1 MPPHVDNFSQT
12 ETDSESGASGEHKGI
27 RKKSGSFQDKKT
39 AEELLRQRG
48 SEDLGQ
54 QHRVTVD
61 SHTTICAK
69 RLYHSSSML
78 EVSGHRELLT
88 GDLRDHSPL
97 AHSLHSMYVM
107 RGGGGSSAVT
117 RHEKYVGHP
126 DTALIHD
133 YSPPNAE
140 FLFNKRISATCSS
153 KTNAGTSSEPLGEAS
168 SLQFHDFFWKHEHS
182 SPAPL
187 SDASDVQTSFQDD
200 NMDSITES
208 ECDTEIPLNKNTP
221 FAKPHRPRSYSLRDL
236 PIHNKFSNWC
246 GVKGSPPS
254 LLSLSGS
261 VADLRSQAEKK
272 LRSTRAAE
280 MEGKSQLCDSRSR
293 EIERLQRE
301 RAQIMSGI
309 HLDLH
314 QHPLTVELTEAKLN
328 HGIGETDALLRVL
341 QSGTAEDLVGIPVKQ
356 QLYERHM
363 RTIETLRKEREKR
376 LQRYQRSRSLS
387 PQKHLSLLQTLDASQ
402 RDLDLPSKRREYLQQ
417 LRRDV
422 VENTR
427 VQEPKRRSIQHPSDI
442 ELLLRDYQRARE
454 ETKSE
459 IARARD
465 KLRERA
471 EQEKR
476 RIREKIVS
484 QLQKEEARLRTLA
497 STSTLCTDSSLSLSS
512 GPTSGYNS
520 SNTATY
526 TASNLSSQEGQVS
539 SGNALLSRDTRGR
552 SAVRNSQLYVLEKLQ
567 KDSTFEASSIQP
579 PLPSS
584 SISCKFTHGLT
595 ISVSSSSTKGYQDLS
610 KHILANATT
619 EVMAA
624 CSHNLRNLYTCQ
636 AAAGW
641 KYQCTEKEVLV
652 YYKVFP
658 SATRHGFLGAGV
670 IERPLPYVWGLVRDP
685 GKRHL
690 YDRTIN
696 TARIHKKVTSHI
708 QLVYL
713 VTDSSLCY
721 LKQPRDFCCITV
733 EAKEENLS
741 VLAVQSVYDASMPHP
756 CKEVVRGEILPSAWI
771 LEPDV
776 VNGRDITRV
785 IYMAQVDL
793 GAPAIPTR
801 LLSSIAKH
809 QPLVI
814 AHLAHFLAS

>member
-1 MPPHVDNFSQT
+1 
-12 ETDSESGASGEHKGI
+12 
-27 RKKSGSFQDKKT
+27 
-39 AEELLRQRG
+39 
-48 SEDLGQ
+48 
-54 QHRVTVD
+54 
-61 SHTTICAK
+61 
-69 RLYHSSSML
+69 
-78 EVSGHRELLT
+78 
-88 GDLRDHSPL
+88 
-97 AHSLHSMYVM
+97 
-107 RGGGGSSAVT
+107 
-117 RHEKYVGHP
+117 
-126 DTALIHD
+126 
-133 YSPPNAE
+133 
-140 FLFNKRISATCSS
+140 
-153 KTNAGTSSEPLGEAS
+153 
-168 SLQFHDFFWKHEHS
+168 
-182 SPAPL
+182 
-187 SDASDVQTSFQDD
+187 
-200 NMDSITES
+200 
-208 ECDTEIPLNKNTP
+208 
-221 FAKPHRPRSYSLRDL
+221 
-236 PIHNKFSNWC
+236 
-246 GVKGSPPS
+246 
-254 LLSLSGS
+254 
-261 VADLRSQAEKK
+261 
-272 LRSTRAAE
+272 
-280 MEGKSQLCDSRSR
+280 
-293 EIERLQRE
+293 
-301 RAQIMSGI
+301 
-309 HLDLH
+309 
-314 QHPLTVELTEAKLN
+314 LTVELTEAKLN
-328 HGIGETDALLRVL
+328 YGIGETDALLRVL
-341 QSGTAEDLVGIPVKQ
+341 QSGTADDLVAIPVKQ

-402 RDLDLPSKRREYLQQ
+402 RDPDLPSRRREYLQQ

-459 IARARD
+459 IARARE

-476 RIREKIVS
+476 RIREQIFS
-484 QLQKEEARLRTLA
+484 QLQKEEARLKTLA

-526 TASNLSSQEGQVS
+526 TASNLSSQEGQGCYQSFMRIRWTGCSNGVFKS
-539 SGNALLSRDTRGR
+539 PQLQNSGGFLF
-552 SAVRNSQLYVLEKLQ
+552 YV
-567 KDSTFEASSIQP
+567 FPAEASRIQP
-579 PLPSS
+579 PLTST
-584 SISCKFTHGLT
+584 SISCRFTHGLT

-670 IERPLPYVWGLVRDP
+670 IERPLPSVWGLVRDP

-713 VTDSSLCY
+713 VTDTSLCY

-741 VLAVQSVYDASMPHP
+741 VLAIQSVYDASMPHP

-776 VNGRDITRV
+776 VNGRDVTRV

-793 GAPAIPTR
+793 GAPAIPAR
-801 LLSSIAKH
+801 LLSSIAKR

-814 AHLAHFLAS
+814 ARLAHFLAS

>member
-1 MPPHVDNFSQT
+1 
-12 ETDSESGASGEHKGI
+12 
-27 RKKSGSFQDKKT
+27 
-39 AEELLRQRG
+39 
-48 SEDLGQ
+48 
-54 QHRVTVD
+54 
-61 SHTTICAK
+61 
-69 RLYHSSSML
+69 
-78 EVSGHRELLT
+78 
-88 GDLRDHSPL
+88 
-97 AHSLHSMYVM
+97 
-107 RGGGGSSAVT
+107 
-117 RHEKYVGHP
+117 
-126 DTALIHD
+126 
-133 YSPPNAE
+133 
-140 FLFNKRISATCSS
+140 
-153 KTNAGTSSEPLGEAS
+153 
-168 SLQFHDFFWKHEHS
+168 
-182 SPAPL
+182 
-187 SDASDVQTSFQDD
+187 
-200 NMDSITES
+200 
-208 ECDTEIPLNKNTP
+208 
-221 FAKPHRPRSYSLRDL
+221 
-236 PIHNKFSNWC
+236 
-246 GVKGSPPS
+246 
-254 LLSLSGS
+254 
-261 VADLRSQAEKK
+261 
-272 LRSTRAAE
+272 
-280 MEGKSQLCDSRSR
+280 
-293 EIERLQRE
+293 
-301 RAQIMSGI
+301 
-309 HLDLH
+309 
-314 QHPLTVELTEAKLN
+314 LTVELTEAKLN
-328 HGIGETDALLRVL
+328 YGIGETDALLRVL
-341 QSGTAEDLVGIPVKQ
+341 QTGTADDLVAIPVKQ

-402 RDLDLPSKRREYLQQ
+402 RDLDLPSRRREYLQQ

-454 ETKSE
+454 ETKTE

-476 RIREKIVS
+476 RIREQIFS
-484 QLQKEEARLRTLA
+484 QLQKEEARLKTLA

-526 TASNLSSQEGQVS
+526 TASNLSSREAQ
-539 SGNALLSRDTRGR
+539 
-552 SAVRNSQLYVLEKLQ
+552 VRNECGGVPFYYFFYSPMAF
-567 KDSTFEASSIQP
+567 SFPAEASRIQP
-579 PLPSS
+579 PLSSS
-584 SISCKFTHGLT
+584 SISCRFTHGLT

-690 YDRTIN
+690 YDRTIT

-713 VTDSSLCY
+713 VTDTSLCY

-741 VLAVQSVYDASMPHP
+741 VLAIQSVYDTSMPHP

-801 LLSSIAKH
+801 LLSSIAKR

-814 AHLAHFLAS
+814 ARLAHFLAS

>member
-1 MPPHVDNFSQT
+1 
-12 ETDSESGASGEHKGI
+12 
-27 RKKSGSFQDKKT
+27 
-39 AEELLRQRG
+39 
-48 SEDLGQ
+48 
-54 QHRVTVD
+54 
-61 SHTTICAK
+61 
-69 RLYHSSSML
+69 
-78 EVSGHRELLT
+78 
-88 GDLRDHSPL
+88 
-97 AHSLHSMYVM
+97 
-107 RGGGGSSAVT
+107 
-117 RHEKYVGHP
+117 
-126 DTALIHD
+126 
-133 YSPPNAE
+133 
-140 FLFNKRISATCSS
+140 
-153 KTNAGTSSEPLGEAS
+153 
-168 SLQFHDFFWKHEHS
+168 
-182 SPAPL
+182 
-187 SDASDVQTSFQDD
+187 
-200 NMDSITES
+200 
-208 ECDTEIPLNKNTP
+208 
-221 FAKPHRPRSYSLRDL
+221 
-236 PIHNKFSNWC
+236 
-246 GVKGSPPS
+246 
-254 LLSLSGS
+254 
-261 VADLRSQAEKK
+261 
-272 LRSTRAAE
+272 
-280 MEGKSQLCDSRSR
+280 
-293 EIERLQRE
+293 
-301 RAQIMSGI
+301 
-309 HLDLH
+309 
-314 QHPLTVELTEAKLN
+314 LTVELTEAKLN
-328 HGIGETDALLRVL
+328 YGIGETDALLRVL
-341 QSGTAEDLVGIPVKQ
+341 QSGTTDDLVAIPVKQ

-387 PQKHLSLLQTLDASQ
+387 PQKHLSLLQTLDSSQ
-402 RDLDLPSKRREYLQQ
+402 RDLDLPSRRREYLQQ

-454 ETKSE
+454 ETKTE

-476 RIREKIVS
+476 RIREQIFS
-484 QLQKEEARLRTLA
+484 QLQKEEARLKTLA

-526 TASNLSSQEGQVS
+526 TASNLSSQEGQV
-539 SGNALLSRDTRGR
+539 
-552 SAVRNSQLYVLEKLQ
+552 RNNWPSFIRIRWIGCSNGGFQV
-567 KDSTFEASSIQP
+567 QP
-579 PLPSS
+579 PLPSG
-584 SISCKFTHGLT
+584 SISCRFTHGLT

-670 IERPLPYVWGLVRDP
+670 IERPLPCVWGLVRDP

-713 VTDSSLCY
+713 VTDTSLCY

-741 VLAVQSVYDASMPHP
+741 VLAIQSVYDATMPHP

-776 VNGRDITRV
+776 VDGRDITRV

-793 GAPAIPTR
+793 GAPAIPAR
-801 LLSSIAKH
+801 LLSSIAKR

-814 AHLAHFLAS
+814 ARLAHFLAS

>member
-1 MPPHVDNFSQT
+1 
-12 ETDSESGASGEHKGI
+12 
-27 RKKSGSFQDKKT
+27 
-39 AEELLRQRG
+39 
-48 SEDLGQ
+48 
-54 QHRVTVD
+54 
-61 SHTTICAK
+61 
-69 RLYHSSSML
+69 
-78 EVSGHRELLT
+78 
-88 GDLRDHSPL
+88 
-97 AHSLHSMYVM
+97 
-107 RGGGGSSAVT
+107 
-117 RHEKYVGHP
+117 
-126 DTALIHD
+126 
-133 YSPPNAE
+133 
-140 FLFNKRISATCSS
+140 
-153 KTNAGTSSEPLGEAS
+153 
-168 SLQFHDFFWKHEHS
+168 
-182 SPAPL
+182 
-187 SDASDVQTSFQDD
+187 
-200 NMDSITES
+200 
-208 ECDTEIPLNKNTP
+208 
-221 FAKPHRPRSYSLRDL
+221 
-236 PIHNKFSNWC
+236 
-246 GVKGSPPS
+246 
-254 LLSLSGS
+254 
-261 VADLRSQAEKK
+261 
-272 LRSTRAAE
+272 
-280 MEGKSQLCDSRSR
+280 
-293 EIERLQRE
+293 
-301 RAQIMSGI
+301 
-309 HLDLH
+309 
-314 QHPLTVELTEAKLN
+314 LTVELTEAKLN
-328 HGIGETDALLRVL
+328 YGIGETDALLRVW
-341 QSGTAEDLVGIPVKQ
+341 SGTAEDLVAIPVKQ

-363 RTIETLRKEREKR
+363 KTIETLRKEREKR

-402 RDLDLPSKRREYLQQ
+402 RDLDLPSRRREYLQQ
-417 LRRDV
+417 LRKDV

-454 ETKSE
+454 ETKTE

-476 RIREKIVS
+476 RIREQIFS
-484 QLQKEEARLRTLA
+484 QLQKEEARLKTLA

-526 TASNLSSQEGQVS
+526 TASNLSSQEGQV
-539 SGNALLSRDTRGR
+539 
-552 SAVRNSQLYVLEKLQ
+552 RNNWPMRLIGGFPFYFSIPLWLFL
-567 KDSTFEASSIQP
+567 FPAEASRIQP

-584 SISCKFTHGLT
+584 SISCRFTHGLT

-624 CSHNLRNLYTCQ
+624 CAHNLRNLYTCQ

-670 IERPLPYVWGLVRDP
+670 IERPLPCVWGLVRDP

-713 VTDSSLCY
+713 VTDTSLCY

-733 EAKEENLS
+733 EAEEENLS

-793 GAPAIPTR
+793 GAPAIPAR
-801 LLSSIAKH
+801 LLSSIAKR

-814 AHLAHFLAS
+814 ARLAHFLAS

>member
-1 MPPHVDNFSQT
+1 
-12 ETDSESGASGEHKGI
+12 
-27 RKKSGSFQDKKT
+27 
-39 AEELLRQRG
+39 
-48 SEDLGQ
+48 
-54 QHRVTVD
+54 
-61 SHTTICAK
+61 
-69 RLYHSSSML
+69 
-78 EVSGHRELLT
+78 
-88 GDLRDHSPL
+88 
-97 AHSLHSMYVM
+97 
-107 RGGGGSSAVT
+107 
-117 RHEKYVGHP
+117 
-126 DTALIHD
+126 
-133 YSPPNAE
+133 
-140 FLFNKRISATCSS
+140 
-153 KTNAGTSSEPLGEAS
+153 
-168 SLQFHDFFWKHEHS
+168 
-182 SPAPL
+182 
-187 SDASDVQTSFQDD
+187 
-200 NMDSITES
+200 
-208 ECDTEIPLNKNTP
+208 
-221 FAKPHRPRSYSLRDL
+221 
-236 PIHNKFSNWC
+236 
-246 GVKGSPPS
+246 
-254 LLSLSGS
+254 
-261 VADLRSQAEKK
+261 
-272 LRSTRAAE
+272 
-280 MEGKSQLCDSRSR
+280 
-293 EIERLQRE
+293 
-301 RAQIMSGI
+301 
-309 HLDLH
+309 
-314 QHPLTVELTEAKLN
+314 LTVELAEAKLSY
-328 HGIGETDALLRVL
+328 GIGETDALLRVL
-341 QSGTAEDLVGIPVKQ
+341 QSGTADDLVAIPVKQ

-376 LQRYQRSRSLS
+376 LQRYQRSQSLS
-387 PQKHLSLLQTLDASQ
+387 PQKHLSLLQTLDASR
-402 RDLDLPSKRREYLQQ
+402 RDPDLPSRRREYLQQ

-427 VQEPKRRSIQHPSDI
+427 VQEPKRRSIQNPSDI

-471 EQEKR
+471 EQEKK
-476 RIREKIVS
+476 RIREQIFS
-484 QLQKEEARLRTLA
+484 HLQKEEARLKTLA

-526 TASNLSSQEGQVS
+526 TASNLSSQDGQCNCQYTDCLDKGCYQS
-539 SGNALLSRDTRGR
+539 FLRIRWIGCSNGWFKT
-552 SAVRNSQLYVLEKLQ
+552 
-567 KDSTFEASSIQP
+567 QP

-584 SISCKFTHGLT
+584 SISCRFTHGLT

-670 IERPLPYVWGLVRDP
+670 IERPLPCVWGLVRDP

-713 VTDSSLCY
+713 VTDTSLCY

-793 GAPAIPTR
+793 GAPAIPAR
-801 LLSSIAKH
+801 LLSSMAKR

-814 AHLAHFLAS
+814 ARLAHFLAS

>member
-1 MPPHVDNFSQT
+1 
-12 ETDSESGASGEHKGI
+12 
-27 RKKSGSFQDKKT
+27 
-39 AEELLRQRG
+39 
-48 SEDLGQ
+48 
-54 QHRVTVD
+54 
-61 SHTTICAK
+61 
-69 RLYHSSSML
+69 
-78 EVSGHRELLT
+78 
-88 GDLRDHSPL
+88 
-97 AHSLHSMYVM
+97 
-107 RGGGGSSAVT
+107 
-117 RHEKYVGHP
+117 
-126 DTALIHD
+126 
-133 YSPPNAE
+133 
-140 FLFNKRISATCSS
+140 
-153 KTNAGTSSEPLGEAS
+153 
-168 SLQFHDFFWKHEHS
+168 
-182 SPAPL
+182 
-187 SDASDVQTSFQDD
+187 
-200 NMDSITES
+200 
-208 ECDTEIPLNKNTP
+208 
-221 FAKPHRPRSYSLRDL
+221 
-236 PIHNKFSNWC
+236 
-246 GVKGSPPS
+246 
-254 LLSLSGS
+254 
-261 VADLRSQAEKK
+261 
-272 LRSTRAAE
+272 
-280 MEGKSQLCDSRSR
+280 
-293 EIERLQRE
+293 
-301 RAQIMSGI
+301 
-309 HLDLH
+309 
-314 QHPLTVELTEAKLN
+314 LTVELTEAKLN
-328 HGIGETDALLRVL
+328 YGIGETDALLRVL
-341 QSGTAEDLVGIPVKQ
+341 QSGTADDLVSIPVKQ

-387 PQKHLSLLQTLDASQ
+387 PQKHLSLLQTLDANQ
-402 RDLDLPSKRREYLQQ
+402 RDLDLPSRRREYLQQ

-454 ETKSE
+454 ETKTE

-476 RIREKIVS
+476 RIREQIFS
-484 QLQKEEARLRTLA
+484 QLQKEEARLKTLA

-526 TASNLSSQEGQVS
+526 TASNLSSQEGQGCYRS
-539 SGNALLSRDTRGR
+539 YIRIRWIGCSNSASR
-552 SAVRNSQLYVLEKLQ
+552 
-567 KDSTFEASSIQP
+567 IQP

-584 SISCKFTHGLT
+584 SISCRFTHGLT
-595 ISVSSSSTKGYQDLS
+595 MSISSSSTKGYQDLS

-670 IERPLPYVWGLVRDP
+670 IERPLPCVWGLVRDP

-713 VTDSSLCY
+713 VTDTSLCY

-733 EAKEENLS
+733 EAKEKNLS
-741 VLAVQSVYDASMPHP
+741 VLAIQSVYDASMPHP

-776 VNGRDITRV
+776 VNGRDVTRV

-793 GAPAIPTR
+793 GAPAIPAR
-801 LLSSIAKH
+801 LLSSIAKR

-814 AHLAHFLAS
+814 ARLAHFLAS

>member
-1 MPPHVDNFSQT
+1 
-12 ETDSESGASGEHKGI
+12 
-27 RKKSGSFQDKKT
+27 
-39 AEELLRQRG
+39 
-48 SEDLGQ
+48 
-54 QHRVTVD
+54 
-61 SHTTICAK
+61 
-69 RLYHSSSML
+69 
-78 EVSGHRELLT
+78 
-88 GDLRDHSPL
+88 
-97 AHSLHSMYVM
+97 
-107 RGGGGSSAVT
+107 
-117 RHEKYVGHP
+117 
-126 DTALIHD
+126 
-133 YSPPNAE
+133 
-140 FLFNKRISATCSS
+140 
-153 KTNAGTSSEPLGEAS
+153 
-168 SLQFHDFFWKHEHS
+168 
-182 SPAPL
+182 
-187 SDASDVQTSFQDD
+187 
-200 NMDSITES
+200 
-208 ECDTEIPLNKNTP
+208 
-221 FAKPHRPRSYSLRDL
+221 
-236 PIHNKFSNWC
+236 
-246 GVKGSPPS
+246 
-254 LLSLSGS
+254 
-261 VADLRSQAEKK
+261 
-272 LRSTRAAE
+272 
-280 MEGKSQLCDSRSR
+280 
-293 EIERLQRE
+293 
-301 RAQIMSGI
+301 
-309 HLDLH
+309 
-314 QHPLTVELTEAKLN
+314 LTVELTEAKLN
-328 HGIGETDALLRVL
+328 YGIGETDALLRVL
-341 QSGTAEDLVGIPVKQ
+341 QSGTADDLGVIPVKQ
-356 QLYERHM
+356 QLYERQM

-387 PQKHLSLLQTLDASQ
+387 PQKHLSMLQTLDASQ
-402 RDLDLPSKRREYLQQ
+402 RDLDLPSRRREYLQQ

-454 ETKSE
+454 ETKTE

-476 RIREKIVS
+476 RIREQVFS
-484 QLQKEEARLRTLA
+484 QLQKEEARLKTLA

-512 GPTSGYNS
+512 GPSSGYNS
-520 SNTATY
+520 SNTATF
-526 TASNLSSQEGQVS
+526 TASNLSSQEGQWWVS
-539 SGNALLSRDTRGR
+539 FLFFFHSPMAFLFP
-552 SAVRNSQLYVLEKLQ
+552 A
-567 KDSTFEASSIQP
+567 EASSIQP

-584 SISCKFTHGLT
+584 SISCRFTHGVT

-696 TARIHKKVTSHI
+696 TARVHKKVTSHI

-713 VTDSSLCY
+713 VTDTSLCY

-741 VLAVQSVYDASMPHP
+741 VLAIQSVQDASMPHP

-793 GAPAIPTR
+793 GAPAIPAR
-801 LLSSIAKH
+801 LLSSIAKR

-814 AHLAHFLAS
+814 ARLAHFLAS

>member
-1 MPPHVDNFSQT
+1 
-12 ETDSESGASGEHKGI
+12 
-27 RKKSGSFQDKKT
+27 
-39 AEELLRQRG
+39 
-48 SEDLGQ
+48 
-54 QHRVTVD
+54 
-61 SHTTICAK
+61 
-69 RLYHSSSML
+69 
-78 EVSGHRELLT
+78 
-88 GDLRDHSPL
+88 
-97 AHSLHSMYVM
+97 
-107 RGGGGSSAVT
+107 
-117 RHEKYVGHP
+117 
-126 DTALIHD
+126 
-133 YSPPNAE
+133 
-140 FLFNKRISATCSS
+140 
-153 KTNAGTSSEPLGEAS
+153 
-168 SLQFHDFFWKHEHS
+168 
-182 SPAPL
+182 
-187 SDASDVQTSFQDD
+187 
-200 NMDSITES
+200 
-208 ECDTEIPLNKNTP
+208 
-221 FAKPHRPRSYSLRDL
+221 
-236 PIHNKFSNWC
+236 
-246 GVKGSPPS
+246 
-254 LLSLSGS
+254 
-261 VADLRSQAEKK
+261 
-272 LRSTRAAE
+272 
-280 MEGKSQLCDSRSR
+280 
-293 EIERLQRE
+293 
-301 RAQIMSGI
+301 
-309 HLDLH
+309 
-314 QHPLTVELTEAKLN
+314 LTVELTEAKLN
-328 HGIGETDALLRVL
+328 YSIGETDALLRVL
-341 QSGTAEDLVGIPVKQ
+341 QSGTADDLVAIPVKQ

-402 RDLDLPSKRREYLQQ
+402 RDPDLPSRRREYLQQ

-454 ETKSE
+454 ETKTE

-476 RIREKIVS
+476 RIQEQIFS
-484 QLQKEEARLRTLA
+484 QLQKEEARLKTLA

-526 TASNLSSQEGQVS
+526 TASNLSSQEGQYNYQYTDCLDKGCYQSFIRIRWIACS
-539 SGNALLSRDTRGR
+539 SGRF
-552 SAVRNSQLYVLEKLQ
+552 K
-567 KDSTFEASSIQP
+567 IHQP

-584 SISCKFTHGLT
+584 SISCRFTHGLT

-670 IERPLPYVWGLVRDP
+670 IERPLPSVWGLVRDP

-733 EAKEENLS
+733 EAEEENLS

-776 VNGRDITRV
+776 VNGREITRV

-793 GAPAIPTR
+793 GAPAIPAR
-801 LLSSIAKH
+801 LLSSIAKR

-814 AHLAHFLAS
+814 ARLAHFLAS

>member
-1 MPPHVDNFSQT
+1 
-12 ETDSESGASGEHKGI
+12 
-27 RKKSGSFQDKKT
+27 
-39 AEELLRQRG
+39 
-48 SEDLGQ
+48 
-54 QHRVTVD
+54 
-61 SHTTICAK
+61 
-69 RLYHSSSML
+69 
-78 EVSGHRELLT
+78 
-88 GDLRDHSPL
+88 
-97 AHSLHSMYVM
+97 
-107 RGGGGSSAVT
+107 
-117 RHEKYVGHP
+117 
-126 DTALIHD
+126 
-133 YSPPNAE
+133 
-140 FLFNKRISATCSS
+140 
-153 KTNAGTSSEPLGEAS
+153 
-168 SLQFHDFFWKHEHS
+168 
-182 SPAPL
+182 
-187 SDASDVQTSFQDD
+187 
-200 NMDSITES
+200 
-208 ECDTEIPLNKNTP
+208 
-221 FAKPHRPRSYSLRDL
+221 
-236 PIHNKFSNWC
+236 
-246 GVKGSPPS
+246 
-254 LLSLSGS
+254 
-261 VADLRSQAEKK
+261 
-272 LRSTRAAE
+272 
-280 MEGKSQLCDSRSR
+280 
-293 EIERLQRE
+293 
-301 RAQIMSGI
+301 
-309 HLDLH
+309 
-314 QHPLTVELTEAKLN
+314 LTVELTEAKLN
-328 HGIGETDALLRVL
+328 YGIGETDALLRVL
-341 QSGTAEDLVGIPVKQ
+341 QSGTADDLVAIPVKQ
-356 QLYERHM
+356 QLYESRHM

-402 RDLDLPSKRREYLQQ
+402 RDPDLPSRRREYLQQ

-427 VQEPKRRSIQHPSDI
+427 VQEPKRSVQHPSDI

-454 ETKSE
+454 ETKTE

-476 RIREKIVS
+476 RIREQIFS
-484 QLQKEEARLRTLA
+484 QLQKEEARLKTLA

-526 TASNLSSQEGQVS
+526 TASNLSSQEGQVRNDRPVRLMDVQSFIRIRWIGCS
-539 SGNALLSRDTRGR
+539 SGGF
-552 SAVRNSQLYVLEKLQ
+552 K
-567 KDSTFEASSIQP
+567 IQP

-584 SISCKFTHGLT
+584 SISCRFTHGLT

-713 VTDSSLCY
+713 VTDTSLCY

-741 VLAVQSVYDASMPHP
+741 VLAIQSVYDASMPHP

-793 GAPAIPTR
+793 GAPAIPAR
-801 LLSSIAKH
+801 LLSSIAKR

-814 AHLAHFLAS
+814 ARLAHFLAS

>member
-1 MPPHVDNFSQT
+1 
-12 ETDSESGASGEHKGI
+12 
-27 RKKSGSFQDKKT
+27 
-39 AEELLRQRG
+39 
-48 SEDLGQ
+48 
-54 QHRVTVD
+54 
-61 SHTTICAK
+61 
-69 RLYHSSSML
+69 
-78 EVSGHRELLT
+78 
-88 GDLRDHSPL
+88 
-97 AHSLHSMYVM
+97 
-107 RGGGGSSAVT
+107 
-117 RHEKYVGHP
+117 
-126 DTALIHD
+126 
-133 YSPPNAE
+133 
-140 FLFNKRISATCSS
+140 
-153 KTNAGTSSEPLGEAS
+153 
-168 SLQFHDFFWKHEHS
+168 
-182 SPAPL
+182 
-187 SDASDVQTSFQDD
+187 
-200 NMDSITES
+200 
-208 ECDTEIPLNKNTP
+208 
-221 FAKPHRPRSYSLRDL
+221 
-236 PIHNKFSNWC
+236 
-246 GVKGSPPS
+246 
-254 LLSLSGS
+254 
-261 VADLRSQAEKK
+261 
-272 LRSTRAAE
+272 
-280 MEGKSQLCDSRSR
+280 
-293 EIERLQRE
+293 
-301 RAQIMSGI
+301 
-309 HLDLH
+309 
-314 QHPLTVELTEAKLN
+314 LTVELTEAKLN
-328 HGIGETDALLRVL
+328 YGIGETDALLRVL
-341 QSGTAEDLVGIPVKQ
+341 QSGTADDLVAIPVKQ
-356 QLYERHM
+356 QLYESRHM
-363 RTIETLRKEREKR
+363 RTIETLRKEREKK

-402 RDLDLPSKRREYLQQ
+402 RDPDLPSRRREYLQQ

-427 VQEPKRRSIQHPSDI
+427 VQEPKRSIQHPSDI
-442 ELLLRDYQRARE
+442 ELLLQDYQRARE
-454 ETKSE
+454 ETKTE

-476 RIREKIVS
+476 RIREQIFS
-484 QLQKEEARLRTLA
+484 QLQKEEARLKTLA

-526 TASNLSSQEGQVS
+526 TASNLSSQEGQV
-539 SGNALLSRDTRGR
+539 
-552 SAVRNSQLYVLEKLQ
+552 RNDWPVSLMDVQSLIRIRWLGCSNGGFK
-567 KDSTFEASSIQP
+567 IQP

-584 SISCKFTHGLT
+584 SISCRFTHGLT

-713 VTDSSLCY
+713 VTDTSLCY

-741 VLAVQSVYDASMPHP
+741 VLAIQSVYDASMPHP

-793 GAPAIPTR
+793 GAPAIPAR
-801 LLSSIAKH
+801 LLSSIAKR

-814 AHLAHFLAS
+814 ARLAHFLAS

>member
-1 MPPHVDNFSQT
+1 
-12 ETDSESGASGEHKGI
+12 
-27 RKKSGSFQDKKT
+27 
-39 AEELLRQRG
+39 
-48 SEDLGQ
+48 
-54 QHRVTVD
+54 
-61 SHTTICAK
+61 
-69 RLYHSSSML
+69 
-78 EVSGHRELLT
+78 
-88 GDLRDHSPL
+88 
-97 AHSLHSMYVM
+97 
-107 RGGGGSSAVT
+107 
-117 RHEKYVGHP
+117 
-126 DTALIHD
+126 
-133 YSPPNAE
+133 
-140 FLFNKRISATCSS
+140 
-153 KTNAGTSSEPLGEAS
+153 
-168 SLQFHDFFWKHEHS
+168 
-182 SPAPL
+182 
-187 SDASDVQTSFQDD
+187 
-200 NMDSITES
+200 
-208 ECDTEIPLNKNTP
+208 
-221 FAKPHRPRSYSLRDL
+221 
-236 PIHNKFSNWC
+236 
-246 GVKGSPPS
+246 
-254 LLSLSGS
+254 
-261 VADLRSQAEKK
+261 
-272 LRSTRAAE
+272 
-280 MEGKSQLCDSRSR
+280 
-293 EIERLQRE
+293 
-301 RAQIMSGI
+301 
-309 HLDLH
+309 
-314 QHPLTVELTEAKLN
+314 LTVELTEAKLN
-328 HGIGETDALLRVL
+328 YGIGETDALLRVL
-341 QSGTAEDLVGIPVKQ
+341 QSGTADDLVAIPVKQ
-356 QLYERHM
+356 QLYESRHM

-402 RDLDLPSKRREYLQQ
+402 RDPDLPSRRREYLQQ

-427 VQEPKRRSIQHPSDI
+427 VQEPKRSVQHPSDI

-454 ETKSE
+454 ETKTE

-476 RIREKIVS
+476 RIREQIFS
-484 QLQKEEARLRTLA
+484 QLQKEEARLKTLA

-526 TASNLSSQEGQVS
+526 TASNLSSQEGQVRNDWPMRDVQSFIRIRWIGCS
-539 SGNALLSRDTRGR
+539 SGGF
-552 SAVRNSQLYVLEKLQ
+552 K
-567 KDSTFEASSIQP
+567 IQP

-584 SISCKFTHGLT
+584 SISCRFTHGLT

-696 TARIHKKVTSHI
+696 TARIHKKLTSHI

-713 VTDSSLCY
+713 VTDTSLCY

-741 VLAVQSVYDASMPHP
+741 VLAIQSVYDASMPHP

-793 GAPAIPTR
+793 GAPAIPAR
-801 LLSSIAKH
+801 LLSSIAKR

-814 AHLAHFLAS
+814 ARLAHFLAS

>member
-1 MPPHVDNFSQT
+1 
-12 ETDSESGASGEHKGI
+12 
-27 RKKSGSFQDKKT
+27 
-39 AEELLRQRG
+39 
-48 SEDLGQ
+48 
-54 QHRVTVD
+54 
-61 SHTTICAK
+61 
-69 RLYHSSSML
+69 
-78 EVSGHRELLT
+78 
-88 GDLRDHSPL
+88 
-97 AHSLHSMYVM
+97 
-107 RGGGGSSAVT
+107 
-117 RHEKYVGHP
+117 
-126 DTALIHD
+126 
-133 YSPPNAE
+133 
-140 FLFNKRISATCSS
+140 
-153 KTNAGTSSEPLGEAS
+153 
-168 SLQFHDFFWKHEHS
+168 
-182 SPAPL
+182 
-187 SDASDVQTSFQDD
+187 
-200 NMDSITES
+200 
-208 ECDTEIPLNKNTP
+208 
-221 FAKPHRPRSYSLRDL
+221 
-236 PIHNKFSNWC
+236 
-246 GVKGSPPS
+246 
-254 LLSLSGS
+254 
-261 VADLRSQAEKK
+261 
-272 LRSTRAAE
+272 
-280 MEGKSQLCDSRSR
+280 
-293 EIERLQRE
+293 
-301 RAQIMSGI
+301 
-309 HLDLH
+309 
-314 QHPLTVELTEAKLN
+314 LTVELAEAKLSY
-328 HGIGETDALLRVL
+328 GIGETDALLRVL
-341 QSGTAEDLVGIPVKQ
+341 QSGTAEDLVGTPVKQ

-363 RTIETLRKEREKR
+363 RTIEILRKEREKR

-387 PQKHLSLLQTLDASQ
+387 PQKHLSLLQTLDGSQ
-402 RDLDLPSKRREYLQQ
+402 RDLDLPSRRREYLQQ

-427 VQEPKRRSIQHPSDI
+427 VRESKRRSIQHPSDI
-442 ELLLRDYQRARE
+442 EVLLRDYQKARE
-454 ETKSE
+454 ETKNE

-476 RIREKIVS
+476 RIREQIFS
-484 QLQKEEARLRTLA
+484 QLQKEEARLKTLA

-520 SNTATY
+520 SNTAAY
-526 TASNLSSQEGQVS
+526 TASNLSSQEGQCNYQYTACLDKGCYQSFIRIRWVGS
-539 SGNALLSRDTRGR
+539 SNEGF
-552 SAVRNSQLYVLEKLQ
+552 K
-567 KDSTFEASSIQP
+567 IQP
-579 PLPSS
+579 SPPSS
-584 SISCKFTHGLT
+584 SISCRFTHGLT

-624 CSHNLRNLYTCQ
+624 CSNNLRNLYTCQ

-670 IERPLPYVWGLVRDP
+670 IERPLLSVWGLVRDP

-696 TARIHKKVTSHI
+696 TARVHKKVTSHI

-733 EAKEENLS
+733 EAEEENLS
-741 VLAVQSVYDASMPHP
+741 VLAIQSVYDTSMPHP

-793 GAPAIPTR
+793 GAPAIPAR
-801 LLSSIAKH
+801 LLNSIAKR

-814 AHLAHFLAS
+814 ARLAHFLAS

>member
-1 MPPHVDNFSQT
+1 
-12 ETDSESGASGEHKGI
+12 
-27 RKKSGSFQDKKT
+27 
-39 AEELLRQRG
+39 
-48 SEDLGQ
+48 
-54 QHRVTVD
+54 
-61 SHTTICAK
+61 
-69 RLYHSSSML
+69 
-78 EVSGHRELLT
+78 
-88 GDLRDHSPL
+88 
-97 AHSLHSMYVM
+97 
-107 RGGGGSSAVT
+107 
-117 RHEKYVGHP
+117 
-126 DTALIHD
+126 
-133 YSPPNAE
+133 
-140 FLFNKRISATCSS
+140 
-153 KTNAGTSSEPLGEAS
+153 
-168 SLQFHDFFWKHEHS
+168 
-182 SPAPL
+182 
-187 SDASDVQTSFQDD
+187 
-200 NMDSITES
+200 
-208 ECDTEIPLNKNTP
+208 
-221 FAKPHRPRSYSLRDL
+221 
-236 PIHNKFSNWC
+236 
-246 GVKGSPPS
+246 
-254 LLSLSGS
+254 
-261 VADLRSQAEKK
+261 
-272 LRSTRAAE
+272 
-280 MEGKSQLCDSRSR
+280 
-293 EIERLQRE
+293 
-301 RAQIMSGI
+301 
-309 HLDLH
+309 
-314 QHPLTVELTEAKLN
+314 LTVELTEAKLN
-328 HGIGETDALLRVL
+328 YGIGETDALLRVL
-341 QSGTAEDLVGIPVKQ
+341 QSGTADDLAAIPVKQ

-376 LQRYQRSRSLS
+376 LQRYQRSQSLS
-387 PQKHLSLLQTLDASQ
+387 PQKHLSLLQMLDASQ
-402 RDLDLPSKRREYLQQ
+402 RDLDLPSRRREYLQQ

-427 VQEPKRRSIQHPSDI
+427 VQEPKRSSVQHPSDI
-442 ELLLRDYQRARE
+442 ELLLQDYQRARE
-454 ETKSE
+454 ETKTE

-476 RIREKIVS
+476 RIREQIFS
-484 QLQKEEARLRTLA
+484 QLQKEEARLKTLA

-526 TASNLSSQEGQVS
+526 TASNLSSQEGQC
-539 SGNALLSRDTRGR
+539 NYQYTDC
-552 SAVRNSQLYVLEKLQ
+552 LEKGCYQ
-567 KDSTFEASSIQP
+567 SFTSIRWIGCSNGGFKIQP

-584 SISCKFTHGLT
+584 SISCRFTHGLT

-713 VTDSSLCY
+713 VTDTSLCY

-741 VLAVQSVYDASMPHP
+741 VLAIQSVYDASMPHP

-793 GAPAIPTR
+793 GAPAIPAR
-801 LLSSIAKH
+801 LLSSIAKR

-814 AHLAHFLAS
+814 ARLAHFLAS

>member
-1 MPPHVDNFSQT
+1 
-12 ETDSESGASGEHKGI
+12 
-27 RKKSGSFQDKKT
+27 
-39 AEELLRQRG
+39 
-48 SEDLGQ
+48 
-54 QHRVTVD
+54 
-61 SHTTICAK
+61 
-69 RLYHSSSML
+69 
-78 EVSGHRELLT
+78 
-88 GDLRDHSPL
+88 
-97 AHSLHSMYVM
+97 
-107 RGGGGSSAVT
+107 
-117 RHEKYVGHP
+117 
-126 DTALIHD
+126 
-133 YSPPNAE
+133 
-140 FLFNKRISATCSS
+140 
-153 KTNAGTSSEPLGEAS
+153 
-168 SLQFHDFFWKHEHS
+168 
-182 SPAPL
+182 
-187 SDASDVQTSFQDD
+187 
-200 NMDSITES
+200 
-208 ECDTEIPLNKNTP
+208 
-221 FAKPHRPRSYSLRDL
+221 
-236 PIHNKFSNWC
+236 
-246 GVKGSPPS
+246 
-254 LLSLSGS
+254 
-261 VADLRSQAEKK
+261 
-272 LRSTRAAE
+272 
-280 MEGKSQLCDSRSR
+280 
-293 EIERLQRE
+293 
-301 RAQIMSGI
+301 
-309 HLDLH
+309 
-314 QHPLTVELTEAKLN
+314 LTVELTEAKLN
-328 HGIGETDALLRVL
+328 YGIGETDALLRVL
-341 QSGTAEDLVGIPVKQ
+341 QSGTADDLAAIPVKQ

-376 LQRYQRSRSLS
+376 LQRYQRSQSLS

-402 RDLDLPSKRREYLQQ
+402 RDLDLPSRRREYLQQ

-427 VQEPKRRSIQHPSDI
+427 VQEPKRSSIQHPSDI
-442 ELLLRDYQRARE
+442 ELLLQDYQRARE
-454 ETKSE
+454 ETKTE

-476 RIREKIVS
+476 RIREQIFS
-484 QLQKEEARLRTLA
+484 QLQKEEARLKTLA

-526 TASNLSSQEGQVS
+526 TASNLSSQEGQ
-539 SGNALLSRDTRGR
+539 GLSPYNCRI
-552 SAVRNSQLYVLEKLQ
+552 AVGFLFIFFYSPMAFL
-567 KDSTFEASSIQP
+567 FPAEASRIQP

-584 SISCKFTHGLT
+584 SISCRFTHGLT

-713 VTDSSLCY
+713 VTDTSLCY

-741 VLAVQSVYDASMPHP
+741 VLAIQSVYDASMPHP

-793 GAPAIPTR
+793 GAPAIPAR
-801 LLSSIAKH
+801 LLSSIAKR

-814 AHLAHFLAS
+814 ARLAHFLAS

>member
-1 MPPHVDNFSQT
+1 
-12 ETDSESGASGEHKGI
+12 
-27 RKKSGSFQDKKT
+27 
-39 AEELLRQRG
+39 
-48 SEDLGQ
+48 
-54 QHRVTVD
+54 
-61 SHTTICAK
+61 
-69 RLYHSSSML
+69 
-78 EVSGHRELLT
+78 
-88 GDLRDHSPL
+88 
-97 AHSLHSMYVM
+97 
-107 RGGGGSSAVT
+107 
-117 RHEKYVGHP
+117 
-126 DTALIHD
+126 
-133 YSPPNAE
+133 
-140 FLFNKRISATCSS
+140 
-153 KTNAGTSSEPLGEAS
+153 
-168 SLQFHDFFWKHEHS
+168 
-182 SPAPL
+182 
-187 SDASDVQTSFQDD
+187 
-200 NMDSITES
+200 
-208 ECDTEIPLNKNTP
+208 
-221 FAKPHRPRSYSLRDL
+221 
-236 PIHNKFSNWC
+236 
-246 GVKGSPPS
+246 
-254 LLSLSGS
+254 
-261 VADLRSQAEKK
+261 
-272 LRSTRAAE
+272 
-280 MEGKSQLCDSRSR
+280 
-293 EIERLQRE
+293 
-301 RAQIMSGI
+301 
-309 HLDLH
+309 
-314 QHPLTVELTEAKLN
+314 LTVELTEAKLN
-328 HGIGETDALLRVL
+328 YGIGETDALLRVL
-341 QSGTAEDLVGIPVKQ
+341 QSGTGEDLVAIPVKQ

-376 LQRYQRSRSLS
+376 LQIYQRSRSLS

-402 RDLDLPSKRREYLQQ
+402 RDLDLPSRRREYLQQ

-476 RIREKIVS
+476 RIRERMFS
-484 QLQKEEARLRTLA
+484 QLQKEEARLKALA

-526 TASNLSSQEGQVS
+526 TASNLSSQEGQVPGRS
-539 SGNALLSRDTRGR
+539 SGGLKSLQIAGSFLFNSFYSPMAFLLP
-552 SAVRNSQLYVLEKLQ
+552 A
-567 KDSTFEASSIQP
+567 EASSIQP

-584 SISCKFTHGLT
+584 SISCRFTHGLT

-713 VTDSSLCY
+713 VTDTSLCY

-756 CKEVVRGEILPSAWI
+756 CKEVVRGEILPSAWV

-793 GAPAIPTR
+793 GAPAIPAR
-801 LLSSIAKH
+801 LLSSIAKR

>member
-1 MPPHVDNFSQT
+1 
-12 ETDSESGASGEHKGI
+12 
-27 RKKSGSFQDKKT
+27 
-39 AEELLRQRG
+39 
-48 SEDLGQ
+48 
-54 QHRVTVD
+54 
-61 SHTTICAK
+61 
-69 RLYHSSSML
+69 
-78 EVSGHRELLT
+78 
-88 GDLRDHSPL
+88 
-97 AHSLHSMYVM
+97 
-107 RGGGGSSAVT
+107 
-117 RHEKYVGHP
+117 
-126 DTALIHD
+126 
-133 YSPPNAE
+133 
-140 FLFNKRISATCSS
+140 
-153 KTNAGTSSEPLGEAS
+153 
-168 SLQFHDFFWKHEHS
+168 
-182 SPAPL
+182 
-187 SDASDVQTSFQDD
+187 
-200 NMDSITES
+200 
-208 ECDTEIPLNKNTP
+208 
-221 FAKPHRPRSYSLRDL
+221 
-236 PIHNKFSNWC
+236 
-246 GVKGSPPS
+246 
-254 LLSLSGS
+254 
-261 VADLRSQAEKK
+261 
-272 LRSTRAAE
+272 
-280 MEGKSQLCDSRSR
+280 
-293 EIERLQRE
+293 
-301 RAQIMSGI
+301 
-309 HLDLH
+309 
-314 QHPLTVELTEAKLN
+314 LTVELTEAKLN
-328 HGIGETDALLRVL
+328 YGIGETDALLRVL
-341 QSGTAEDLVGIPVKQ
+341 QTGTADDLLAIPVKQ

-402 RDLDLPSKRREYLQQ
+402 RDLDLPSRHREYLQQ

-427 VQEPKRRSIQHPSDI
+427 LQAPKRRSIQHPSDI

-454 ETKSE
+454 ETKTE

-476 RIREKIVS
+476 RIREQIFS
-484 QLQKEEARLRTLA
+484 QLQKEEARLKTLA

-526 TASNLSSQEGQVS
+526 TASNLSSQEGQNKRCYQS
-539 SGNALLSRDTRGR
+539 FIRIGWIGCFSGGF
-552 SAVRNSQLYVLEKLQ
+552 K
-567 KDSTFEASSIQP
+567 IQP
-579 PLPSS
+579 PPPSS
-584 SISCKFTHGLT
+584 SISCRFTHGLT
-595 ISVSSSSTKGYQDLS
+595 ISVSSSSTEGYQDLS

-713 VTDSSLCY
+713 VTDTSLCY

-793 GAPAIPTR
+793 GAPAIPAR
-801 LLSSIAKH
+801 LLSSIAKR

-814 AHLAHFLAS
+814 ARLAHFLAS

>member
-1 MPPHVDNFSQT
+1 
-12 ETDSESGASGEHKGI
+12 
-27 RKKSGSFQDKKT
+27 
-39 AEELLRQRG
+39 
-48 SEDLGQ
+48 
-54 QHRVTVD
+54 
-61 SHTTICAK
+61 
-69 RLYHSSSML
+69 
-78 EVSGHRELLT
+78 
-88 GDLRDHSPL
+88 
-97 AHSLHSMYVM
+97 
-107 RGGGGSSAVT
+107 
-117 RHEKYVGHP
+117 
-126 DTALIHD
+126 
-133 YSPPNAE
+133 
-140 FLFNKRISATCSS
+140 
-153 KTNAGTSSEPLGEAS
+153 
-168 SLQFHDFFWKHEHS
+168 
-182 SPAPL
+182 
-187 SDASDVQTSFQDD
+187 
-200 NMDSITES
+200 
-208 ECDTEIPLNKNTP
+208 
-221 FAKPHRPRSYSLRDL
+221 
-236 PIHNKFSNWC
+236 
-246 GVKGSPPS
+246 
-254 LLSLSGS
+254 
-261 VADLRSQAEKK
+261 
-272 LRSTRAAE
+272 
-280 MEGKSQLCDSRSR
+280 
-293 EIERLQRE
+293 
-301 RAQIMSGI
+301 
-309 HLDLH
+309 
-314 QHPLTVELTEAKLN
+314 LTVELTEAKLN
-328 HGIGETDALLRVL
+328 YGIGETDALLRVL
-341 QSGTAEDLVGIPVKQ
+341 QSGTADDLVAIPVKQ
-356 QLYERHM
+356 QLYESRHM
-363 RTIETLRKEREKR
+363 RTIETLRKEREKK

-402 RDLDLPSKRREYLQQ
+402 RDPDLPSRRREYLQQ

-427 VQEPKRRSIQHPSDI
+427 VQEPKRSIQHPSDI
-442 ELLLRDYQRARE
+442 ELLLQDYQRARE
-454 ETKSE
+454 ETKTE

-476 RIREKIVS
+476 RIREQIFS
-484 QLQKEEARLRTLA
+484 QLQKEEARLKTLA

-526 TASNLSSQEGQVS
+526 TASNLSSQEGQVRNDWPVS
-539 SGNALLSRDTRGR
+539 LVIVVGFLFNFFIPLWLFLSP
-552 SAVRNSQLYVLEKLQ
+552 A
-567 KDSTFEASSIQP
+567 EACRIQP

-584 SISCKFTHGLT
+584 SISCRFTHGLT

-713 VTDSSLCY
+713 VTDTSLCY

-741 VLAVQSVYDASMPHP
+741 VLAIQSVYDASMPHP

-793 GAPAIPTR
+793 GAPAIPAR
-801 LLSSIAKH
+801 LLSSIAKR

-814 AHLAHFLAS
+814 ARLAHFLAS

>member
-1 MPPHVDNFSQT
+1 
-12 ETDSESGASGEHKGI
+12 
-27 RKKSGSFQDKKT
+27 
-39 AEELLRQRG
+39 
-48 SEDLGQ
+48 
-54 QHRVTVD
+54 
-61 SHTTICAK
+61 
-69 RLYHSSSML
+69 
-78 EVSGHRELLT
+78 
-88 GDLRDHSPL
+88 
-97 AHSLHSMYVM
+97 
-107 RGGGGSSAVT
+107 
-117 RHEKYVGHP
+117 
-126 DTALIHD
+126 
-133 YSPPNAE
+133 
-140 FLFNKRISATCSS
+140 
-153 KTNAGTSSEPLGEAS
+153 
-168 SLQFHDFFWKHEHS
+168 
-182 SPAPL
+182 
-187 SDASDVQTSFQDD
+187 
-200 NMDSITES
+200 
-208 ECDTEIPLNKNTP
+208 
-221 FAKPHRPRSYSLRDL
+221 
-236 PIHNKFSNWC
+236 
-246 GVKGSPPS
+246 
-254 LLSLSGS
+254 
-261 VADLRSQAEKK
+261 
-272 LRSTRAAE
+272 
-280 MEGKSQLCDSRSR
+280 
-293 EIERLQRE
+293 
-301 RAQIMSGI
+301 
-309 HLDLH
+309 
-314 QHPLTVELTEAKLN
+314 LTVELTEAKLN
-328 HGIGETDALLRVL
+328 YGIGATDALLRVL
-341 QSGTAEDLVGIPVKQ
+341 QSGTAGDLVAIPVKQ

-402 RDLDLPSKRREYLQQ
+402 RDLDLPSRRREYLQQ

-476 RIREKIVS
+476 RIREQIFS
-484 QLQKEEARLRTLA
+484 QLQKEEARLKTLA

-520 SNTATY
+520 SNAATC
-526 TASNLSSQEGQVS
+526 TASNLSSQEGQVRNKRPAGLRSPDATASFSFFS
-539 SGNALLSRDTRGR
+539 SYSLAGFLFPAATSR
-552 SAVRNSQLYVLEKLQ
+552 
-567 KDSTFEASSIQP
+567 IQP

-584 SISCKFTHGLT
+584 SISCRFTHGLT

-670 IERPLPYVWGLVRDP
+670 IERPLPSVWGLVRDP

-713 VTDSSLCY
+713 VTDASLCY

-733 EAKEENLS
+733 EAEEENLS

-793 GAPAIPTR
+793 GAPAIPAR
-801 LLSSIAKH
+801 LLSSIAKR

-814 AHLAHFLAS
+814 ARLAHFLAS